1 MSKTPNSAKNTS
13 KYYSRKDNMIYNTKA
28 KSGWRYKYNNIK
40 AGDKIQNTVK
50 YKRRNVEYDAS
61 YISYNP
67 LKEDEIK
74 WNLGKNR
81 TRNYTNEAE
90 SGLYDGGN
98 TQFKNAF
105 KENYI
110 KETDES
116 KYSNQDNRKNKISQ
130 NYLEDMKI
138 ISMKK
143 MFDVNNKS
151 ETSRNSNRYNHSYHE
166 SYYSN
171 GNELYNKLCT
181 KLTFMKVEI
190 INSQKETKNA
200 LLQSLGSLESI
211 SKSMAELVKGQKQLI
226 ELMKKDKK

>member
-1 MSKTPNSAKNTS
+1 MSKTTNCAKNFS
-13 KYYSRKDNMIYNTKA
+13 KYYSRKYNMIYNTKT
-28 KSGWRYKYNNIK
+28 KSGLRYKYNNIK
-40 AGDKIQNTVK
+40 
-50 YKRRNVEYDAS
+50 
-61 YISYNP
+61 
-67 LKEDEIK
+67 
-74 WNLGKNR
+74 
-81 TRNYTNEAE
+81 RNYTNEAE
-90 SGLYDGGN
+90 FGLYNGGN
-98 TQFKNAF
+98 TKFKYAF

-116 KYSNQDNRKNKISQ
+116 KHSNQDNPKNKISQ

-138 ISMKK
+138 IRMKK

-181 KLTFMKVEI
+181 KLTIIKVEI

-200 LLQSLGSLESI
+200 LESI

-226 ELMKKDKK
+226 ELVKKGKK

>member
-13 KYYSRKDNMIYNTKA
+13 KYYSRKDNMIYNTKP
-28 KSGWRYKYNNIK
+28 KSGWRYKYNDIK
-40 AGDKIQNTVK
+40 VGDKIQNTVK
-50 YKRRNVEYDAS
+50 YKRRNVEYDA

-67 LKEDEIK
+67 IKEDDIK

-81 TRNYTNEAE
+81 SRNYTNEAE

-98 TQFKNAF
+98 TKFKYAF

-116 KYSNQDNRKNKISQ
+116 KHSNQDNPKNKISQ

-138 ISMKK
+138 IRMKK

-181 KLTFMKVEI
+181 KLTIIKVEI

-200 LLQSLGSLESI
+200 LLQSLGGPLESI
-211 SKSMAELVKGQKQLI
+211 SKSMDELVKGQKQLI
-226 ELMKKDKK
+226 ELVKKVKK